1 MKACHSDPT
10 AGHMGVK
17 RTVSRIA
24 ERFYWKGFTKDVH
37 HMV

>member
-17 RTVSRIA
+17 RTVSHNIA
-24 ERFYWKGFTKDVH
+24 ERFYWKGFIKDV
-37 HMV
+37 V